1 MRKLVTIRQISDIT
15 PIPNADQI
23 ECLTIDGWK
32 VVSKKGEFSP
42 SDFCVFFEIDSVLP
56 LNPIFEFLRKSSYI
70 KNELYEGFRLK
81 TVKMRGQISQ
91 GLALPIALFK
101 NEPWFNKT
109 LCEDLAEQIGVVKWE
124 PIIPVHMTGTIAGPF
139 PSFIPKTDQE
149 RIQNIGNTQ
158 LTEWIEDTN
167 TSNWEVTE
175 KIEGTSTTIYWMD
188 EDNFGVCTRNTQLRD
203 QEDNVQWYIQRKLDI
218 LNKIRNSGKS
228 YAIQGELIGPGIQGN
243 YYKLKQHEFL
253 IFDIY
258 DIQAGTKLSSFDRIK
273 FCEEN
278 GLTHVPVINMSAEL
292 RNNVDEMLKLAD
304 GNSLINPNV
313 NREGLVW
320 KSIYDPNISFKTISN
335 EYLLKEK

>member
-15 PIPNADQI
+15 PIPHADQI

-32 VVSKKGEFSP
+32 VVSKKSEFSP
-42 SDFCVFFEIDSVLP
+42 GDLCVFFEIDSVLP

-109 LCEDLAEQIGVVKWE
+109 LCGDLAEQIGVVKWE
-124 PIIPVHMTGTIAGPF
+124 PIIPQSMNGIADGLY
-139 PSFIPKTDQE
+139 PSYVPKTDQE
-149 RIQNIGNTQ
+149 RIQNIGNTK
-158 LTEWIEDTN
+158 LTEWIGDTR
-167 TSNWEVTE
+167 TINWEVTE
-175 KIEGTSTTIYWMD
+175 KIEGISTSYYVYDDTD
-188 EDNFGVCTRNTQLRD
+188 FGVCTRNYRLKESKNNIQW
-203 QEDNVQWYIQRKLDI
+203 NVQNKLDI